1 MRVAKH
7 VVLILLASL
16 ALGGLSSVAQDQT
29 SDQTAEQPFEDQEAS
44 DRHELYYYPEVT
56 TRETYIARAP
66 SLPDSDRQRRLGF
79 VIGFTQQQYEQSYF
93 PPVAVFAKGTDAE
106 KMLII
111 ATTDGV
117 IGSLYQ
123 ARAYLAQL
131 TSIARVSPVF
141 VDNRVEDF
149 YTFLDLLVLM
159 GFEQL
164 TISDGRTYT
173 HQIIFEPRQN

>member
-1 MRVAKH
+1 MRIANYVAF
-7 VVLILLASL
+7 ILLAAL
-16 ALGGLSSVAQDQT
+16 ALGGVIGPAQSQT
-29 SDQTAEQPFEDQEAS
+29 EQPFEDAEAS

-56 TRETYIARAP
+56 SQETYVARAP

-79 VIGFTQQQYEQSYF
+79 VIGFTQQQYERPYF
-93 PPVAVFAKGTDAE
+93 PPVAIFAKGTDAE
-106 KMLII
+106 KMLIV

-164 TISDGRTYT
+164 TISDGRTYS
-173 HQIIFEPRQN
+173 HQIIFQVGQN

>member
-1 MRVAKH
+1 MRAAKH
-7 VVLILLASL
+7 IVLILLASF
-16 ALGGLSSVAQDQT
+16 ALGSMTGIAQDQT
-29 SDQTAEQPFEDQEAS
+29 EQPPFENEESS

-56 TRETYIARAP
+56 SEETYMARAP

-79 VIGFTQQQYEQSYF
+79 VIGFTQQQYERAYF

-111 ATTDGV
+111 ATTDDA
-117 IGSLYQ
+117 ITSLYQ
-123 ARAYLAQL
+123 ARAYLAQM
-131 TSIARVSPVF
+131 TSIARISAVF
-141 VDNRVEDF
+141 VDNNVEDY

-164 TISDGRTYT
+164 TISDGHSYT
-173 HQIIFEPRQN
+173 HQITLQPHSG

>member
-7 VVLILLASL
+7 LLLILLASL
-16 ALGGLSSVAQDQT
+16 ALGGLSGVAQDQT
-29 SDQTAEQPFEDQEAS
+29 SEQPFEDQEAS

-56 TRETYIARAP
+56 SRETYVARAP

-79 VIGFTQQQYEQSYF
+79 VIGFTQQQYERPYF
-93 PPVAVFAKGTDAE
+93 PPVAIFAKGTDAE
-106 KMLII
+106 KMLIV
-111 ATTDGV
+111 ATTDGA

-164 TISDGRTYT
+164 TISDGQTYT

>member
-1 MRVAKH
+1 MRAVKH
-7 VVLILLASL
+7 IALILVASF
-16 ALGGLSSVAQDQT
+16 AIGGVTGIAQGQ
-29 SDQTAEQPFEDQEAS
+29 SEEQPFENEESS

-56 TRETYIARAP
+56 SEETYMARAP

-79 VIGFTQQQYEQSYF
+79 VIGFTQQQYERPYF
-93 PPVAVFAKGTDAE
+93 PPVAIFAKGTDAE
-106 KMLII
+106 KMLIVSVTGDTI
-111 ATTDGV
+111 T
-117 IGSLYQ
+117 SLYQ

-141 VDNRVEDF
+141 VDNQVEDF

-164 TISDGRTYT
+164 TISDGHSYA
-173 HQIIFEPRQN
+173 HQITLQPNEG

>member
-1 MRVAKH
+1 MQIGKTFA
-7 VVLILLASL
+7 LILIASF
-16 ALGGLSSVAQDQT
+16 AVLGMTAAVQSQT
-29 SDQTAEQPFEDQEAS
+29 SEQPFEAEEDS

-56 TRETYIARAP
+56 SRETYIARAP

-79 VIGFTQQQYEQSYF
+79 VIGFTQQQYERSYF
-93 PPVAVFAKGTDAE
+93 PPVAMFAKGTDAE
-106 KMLII
+106 KMLIV

-117 IGSLYQ
+117 ISSLYQ

-173 HQIIFEPRQN
+173 HQILFEAQQL